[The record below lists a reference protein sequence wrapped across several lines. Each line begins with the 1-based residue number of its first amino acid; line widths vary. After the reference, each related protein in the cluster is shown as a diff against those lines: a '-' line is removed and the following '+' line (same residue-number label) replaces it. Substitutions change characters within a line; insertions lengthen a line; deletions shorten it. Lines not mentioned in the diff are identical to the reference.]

1 MIYILTGDIRTGKTS
16 ALLDWAKDRKDVD
29 GLLCPDGENGK
40 RYFLKVKSQK
50 EIELEVVPI
59 AIGIESQKTITI
71 GPFHFLKSAFEKAN
85 EFLIALSS
93 KKESQYLIID
103 ELGKLELKHKGLH
116 PSAETLIPKY
126 ETNKN
131 QDLILVV
138 RDYLVSDVLKQY
150 SIYEYSILQKDDLK
164 LFG

>member
-16 ALLDWAKDRKDVD
+16 ALLEWVSNREDVD
-29 GLLCPDGENGK
+29 GVLCPDGENGK

-59 AIGIESQKTITI
+59 AIGIESEKMITI
-71 GPFHFLKSAFEKAN
+71 GRFHFLKSAFEKAN
-85 EFLIALSS
+85 EFLVELGS
-93 KKESQYLIID
+93 KSENQYLIID

-138 RDYLVSDVLKQY
+138 RDYLVNDILRQY
-150 SIYEYSILQKDDLK
+150 SINEYSILKKDDLK